1 MQWQGGCLILCILF
15 LPRQVS
21 LAFGLHQIADEWI
34 VAFSVLDGY
43 LARKKKK
50 LRLCL
55 TGESQDALRGA
66 IIHFCGSVS
75 GREELTQDML
85 SHRPILGSFVYEVL
99 RGVLVISLCLCEG
112 RCSFTQV

>member
-15 LPRQVS
+15 LPHQVS

-55 TGESQDALRGA
+55 TGESQDALRG
-66 IIHFCGSVS
+66 S
-75 GREELTQDML
+75 GNTL
-85 SHRPILGSFVYEVL
+85 L
-99 RGVLVISLCLCEG
+99 RVCQWQRRAHAGHA
-112 RCSFTQV
+112 